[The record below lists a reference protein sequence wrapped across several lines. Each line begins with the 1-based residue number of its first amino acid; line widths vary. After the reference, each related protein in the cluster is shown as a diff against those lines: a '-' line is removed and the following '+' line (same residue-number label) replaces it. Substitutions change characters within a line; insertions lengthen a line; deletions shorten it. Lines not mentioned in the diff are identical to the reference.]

1 MYNEGFFKT
10 CLILAS
16 LYYISYLLGNFYRSK
31 KAKKQKPIE
40 DYIDKVIKS
49 INSMDGHQ
57 FEDFISYIYKELGYT
72 VRQMPKTRDGGK
84 DLILRTKEGKVY
96 VEIKRYSSKNLVSSP
111 LILKLIGSAVS
122 DGVNNCIFLTTS
134 GYTNDAKELAK
145 NSKVKIK
152 LIDINGVVDMVKKC
166 NSNKVLSYLGY

>member
-1 MYNEGFFKT
+1 MDLNRYFV
-10 CLILAS
+10 IVIAYIS
-16 LYYISYLLGNFYRSK
+16 LYWVSLQIGKLVRKKRAIKSK
-31 KAKKQKPIE
+31 PTK
-40 DYIDKVIKS
+40 DYINKVINS
-49 INSMDGHQ
+49 INSMNGHQ
-57 FEDFISYIYKELGYT
+57 FEDFISFIYKELGYT
-72 VRQMPKTRDGGK
+72 VRQTPKTRDGGK
-84 DLILRTKEGKVY
+84 DLVLRTKEGKVY

-111 LILKLIGSAVS
+111 LLLKLIGSAVS

-134 GYTNDAKELAK
+134 GYTSDAKELAK